1 MDTTSRYAITL
12 PGPPGS
18 HGPPEVVL
26 VQPTGEVTA
35 EGRPVYADATGSLR
49 VEIIGDIARPLTAGP
64 GPGRHT
70 CLHATALP

>member
-1 MDTTSRYAITL
+1 MDELPRYAITL
-12 PGPPGS
+12 PGPSGS

-35 EGRPVYADATGSLR
+35 DGHPVYADDAGRLR
-49 VEIIGDIARPLTAGP
+49 VEIIGDVARPLTAGP

>member
-1 MDTTSRYAITL
+1 MDVLPCYAITL
-12 PGPPGS
+12 PGPFGS

-26 VQPTGEVTA
+26 VQPNGEVTA
-35 EGRPVYADATGSLR
+35 DGHPVYADATGRLR
-49 VEIIGDIARPLTAGP
+49 VEIIGGVARPLIAGP